1 MSLLIRIEILLYL
14 HSSEFKEIA
23 GSEPVFI
30 QQNWYGI
37 VMDQYIFLIWLF
49 FFFRKKRAGK
59 MDMFKPEALPPR
71 IPVILQVQIR
81 IFNQFCLVEYDV
93 VMTFSNGYKIFYGL
107 CICKST
113 LLLKGRKIVLNTL
126 RNMNLNISCIR

>member
-1 MSLLIRIEILLYL
+1 M
-14 HSSEFKEIA
+14 
-23 GSEPVFI
+23 V
-30 QQNWYGI
+30 
-37 VMDQYIFLIWLF
+37 V
-49 FFFRKKRAGK
+49 FFRKKRAGK

-107 CICKST
+107 CICKSSDFASEGEKNST
-113 LLLKGRKIVLNTL
+113 KHL
-126 RNMNLNISCIR
+126 RNMNLNIS